1 MADDDKSK
9 SWWHTLPGVI
19 TSVAAAITAIG
30 GLVATV
36 KQTGW
41 LDRSATKPAVTS
53 EVAAVTTPASTPNGA
68 AAVAD
73 ADANAKPVAAGT
85 AGAVVSAAAAPLS
98 VTLPAIR
105 EFRLQH
111 VDGSKKASFSLLKAD
126 VSPRNAETKL
136 LKIRVRVLNEDRY
149 PMNFWGDS
157 FRLLVDGAPRQ
168 PDQAPNEVLQSNAAA
183 DADLVFAVPRDAQSV
198 KLRLLH
204 AEETAEIALEL
215 GAGR

>member
-30 GLVATV
+30 GLVAAV

-41 LDRSATKPAVTS
+41 LDRGAAKPAVTS
-53 EVAAVTTPASTPNGA
+53 ELAASTIAASTGAAVVASAKPGVAGA
-68 AAVAD
+68 AD
-73 ADANAKPVAAGT
+73 
-85 AGAVVSAAAAPLS
+85 AVVSAAGSPPT

-105 EFRLQH
+105 EFHLQRL
-111 VDGSKKASFSLLKAD
+111 DGSSKASFTLLKAD
-126 VSPRNAETKL
+126 VSVRNTDTNL
-136 LKIRVRVLNEDRY
+136 LKVRVRVLNGDRY

-168 PDQAPNEVLQSNAAA
+168 PDQAPNEVLQSDAAA
-183 DADLVFAVPRDAQSV
+183 DADLVFAIPRHAKSL

-204 AEETAEIALEL
+204 AGETAEIALEV